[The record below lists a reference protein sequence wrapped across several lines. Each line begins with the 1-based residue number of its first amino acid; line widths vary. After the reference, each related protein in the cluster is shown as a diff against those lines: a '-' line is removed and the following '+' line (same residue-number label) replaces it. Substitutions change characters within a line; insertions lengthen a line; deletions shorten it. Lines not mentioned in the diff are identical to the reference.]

1 MTHRLNYFYLLIIIP
16 ITAGCSS
23 TPAKEISLTPQLS
36 EHIIQLNNDNAQK
49 LAFKETVDKL
59 SLQAAL
65 SLALVNN
72 PELKAFSWQ
81 TRAAEALELQA
92 GLIPNPKVK
101 LELEEYD
108 AEGTGF
114 DTAETSITL
123 SQLVLLG
130 GKRSKRKAVA
140 GFKQD
145 LAMQDYEAK
154 RLDVFAQTT
163 QAFID
168 VLAAQKYVAL
178 ATETVDLAT
187 KVHAAAN
194 ARVEAGKASPIEEKR
209 SNISLSMSK
218 MELVRAKR
226 KLTSLRSRLGGM
238 WGNTEPTFNEVTG
251 ALKIIMASIPSY
263 TSLMDDISQN
273 PDVARWK
280 AETELRKA
288 SVALERSIAIPDL
301 AASAGLQQF
310 EETGN
315 DAYKFGVG
323 FVIPV
328 FDRNQG
334 NIKAARH
341 QLSKVDEEKSS
352 AILQIQNDL
361 IEAYQNL
368 TAAHF
373 EANTLQKSILP
384 DAQSAFD
391 SASSGYKYGK
401 LGYLEVIDAQR
412 TMFSAKARYIKSL
425 ASYHKAVVTVERLI
439 GRAIDEQSK
448 L

>member
-1 MTHRLNYFYLLIIIP
+1 
-16 ITAGCSS
+16 
-23 TPAKEISLTPQLS
+23 
-36 EHIIQLNNDNAQK
+36 
-49 LAFKETVDKL
+49 
-59 SLQAAL
+59 
-65 SLALVNN
+65 
-72 PELKAFSWQ
+72 
-81 TRAAEALELQA
+81 
-92 GLIPNPKVK
+92 
-101 LELEEYD
+101 
-108 AEGTGF
+108 
-114 DTAETSITL
+114 
-123 SQLVLLG
+123 
-130 GKRSKRKAVA
+130 
-140 GFKQD
+140 
-145 LAMQDYEAK
+145 MQDYEAK

-401 LGYLEVIDAQR
+401 LINWHRNE
-412 TMFSAKARYIKSL
+412 SA
-425 ASYHKAVVTVERLI
+425 
-439 GRAIDEQSK
+439 
-448 L
+448 